1 MNGEFPGQLSG
12 HASATLALTALI
24 YANLGDIDVA
34 GEAARWHGAAAG
46 QSGADTP

>member
-24 YANLGDIDVA
+24 YASLGDIDVD
-34 GEAARWHGAAAG
+34 GELARWHGVAAG
-46 QSGADTP
+46 QSGADAP